1 MFYHRWKGLVNLHEK
16 SWSRISF
23 LNSLLLSAG
32 CNRRYFMI
40 GRYAR
45 GSISRASYVELDKV
59 FTTVG
64 KVWSISMRKV
74 VQKSPFAPLSSC
86 QGGDT
91 MSIFRF
97 IEMMQHGDCSPDQT
111 TLSLTEIL
119 PPLERSDRAPWR
131 KLIEILL
138 SHRSPFVRSENRRV
152 LLATHNQRP
161 SD

>member
-1 MFYHRWKGLVNLHEK
+1 MFFFSLSRIHWNPTFFWIIRSCAGTALLTWLLGVRQCFYHRWKGLINLHEK

-40 GRYAR
+40 ERYAR

-74 VQKSPFAPLSSC
+74 DQESPFSTLSSC
-86 QGGDT
+86 QRDAIGDILWLNG
-91 MSIFRF
+91 MR
-97 IEMMQHGDCSPDQT
+97 GD
-111 TLSLTEIL
+111 
-119 PPLERSDRAPWR
+119 
-131 KLIEILL
+131 
-138 SHRSPFVRSENRRV
+138 RSPGQ
-152 LLATHNQRP
+152 ATW
-161 SD
+161 S